1 MSDNIDYAELD
12 KAVSEAIKAR
22 SNEPTRAAKPAA
34 ASVTVRKSAPVA
46 PRPVSRGRYMDFAPV
61 HHTTPVS
68 TPAPAPKSTPTP
80 QPVTK
85 SIAPTYTVTR
95 TITTA
100 PHPAIVPRSAK
111 GPVHTGTTVSDMRP
125 VTHSQHSVAAQIQ
138 KKQQKVEQ
146 AAAKVAAP
154 KPAPKPTASKAV
166 APKTVEHKPV
176 AKKAEKDDAPNANNY
191 SLGVRSPFLTDAKV
205 EKHPLGHNIPE
216 TSASA
221 LRSTHNVYSEKSPTK
236 VKHTHHAKKQVV
248 AEEPQKHSGWLW
260 ALLVILIIAAGAGLG
275 YLAYTLVFAN

>member
-12 KAVSEAIKAR
+12 KAVNEAIKAR
-22 SNEPTRAAKPAA
+22 TNETPRPSKSTS
-34 ASVTVRKSAPVA
+34 ASITVRKTAPVA
-46 PRPVSRGRYMDFAPV
+46 PRPVNHGRFIDFAPRKSTV
-61 HHTTPVS
+61 HPVAQ
-68 TPAPAPKSTPTP
+68 PQPKPAAPAP
-80 QPVTK
+80 QPVVK
-85 SIAPTYTVTR
+85 SIAPTYTVTH
-95 TITTA
+95 TVTAA

-111 GPVHTGTTVSDMRP
+111 GPMHTGATVSDMKP
-125 VTHSQHSVAAQIQ
+125 VSHPQHSVAAQIQ

-146 AAAKVAAP
+146 AAAKPAVKEKA
-154 KPAPKPTASKAV
+154 PAPKAPAV
-166 APKTVEHKPV
+166 KKPAVPAPKE
-176 AKKAEKDDAPNANNY
+176 AKKDDEAPNANNY

-236 VKHTHHAKKQVV
+236 VKNTHHAKKQVV

-260 ALLVILIIAAGAGLG
+260 ALLVVLIIAAGAGLG
-275 YLAYTLVFAN
+275 YLAYTIVFAN